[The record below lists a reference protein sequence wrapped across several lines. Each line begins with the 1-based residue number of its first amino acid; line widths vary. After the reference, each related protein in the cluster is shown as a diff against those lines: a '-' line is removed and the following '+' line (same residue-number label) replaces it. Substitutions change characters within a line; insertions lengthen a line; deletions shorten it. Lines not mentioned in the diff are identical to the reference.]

1 MSSTASRIGVVL
13 VAAALGCG
21 GSDKKGAEEADDSSG
36 GGGGLK
42 YDDVRQSTDDDEDE
56 GGTDDLEVEG
66 LKGRLEPYQIEAGV
80 KPHQT
85 ALARC
90 YQAQLKGTKFLGGKV
105 VLKAIVGPDGT
116 VKQVT
121 IPESDL
127 GSWAVEKCMLEIAR
141 GMTFAK
147 PKGGDGEADFT
158 LPLDFNSGRG
168 RVLWWEE
175 EKIETTVT
183 EKMVELDECEQQV
196 GVVVPSNVW
205 VTIYFA
211 NKGEVRSVGF
221 SSPEPEPIQDTWAD
235 CAAQVVATWVM
246 PDPMGKIAKSAFRF
260 RPN

>member
-1 MSSTASRIGVVL
+1 MSSTVSRIAVV
-13 VAAALGCG
+13 VAAALLGCG
-21 GSDKKGAEEADDSSG
+21 GSDKKDAEEADDSSG
-36 GGGGLK
+36 GGGLK
-42 YDDVRQSTDDDEDE
+42 YDDVRKSTDDEE
-56 GGTDDLEVEG
+56 EEGTDDIEVEG
-66 LKGRLEPYQIEAGV
+66 LKGRLEPHQIDAGV
-80 KPHQT
+80 QPHQQG
-85 ALARC
+85 LARC
-90 YQAQLKGTKFLGGKV
+90 YQSQLKGTKFLGGKL
-105 VLKAIVGPDGT
+105 VLKVVVGPEGA

-158 LPLDFNSGRG
+158 LPLDFTSGRG

-175 EKIETTVT
+175 EKIETTVA
-183 EKMVELDECEQQV
+183 EKLAELDECEQQV

-205 VTIYFA
+205 VTLYFA

-221 SSPEPEPIQDTWAD
+221 SSPESDPIQDTWAD
-235 CAAQVVATWVM
+235 CAAQVVAAWVM

>member
-1 MSSTASRIGVVL
+1 MSSTASRITTIVL
-13 VAAALGCG
+13 LLAACG
-21 GSDKKGAEEADDSSG
+21 GSDKKDTEEADDSSG

-42 YDDVRQSTDDDEDE
+42 YDDVRKSTDDEEDE
-56 GGTDDLEVEG
+56 GGTDDIEVEG
-66 LKGRLEPYQIEAGV
+66 LKGRLEPHQIEAGMQ
-80 KPHQT
+80 PHQQ

-90 YQAQLKGTKFLGGKV
+90 YQGQLKATKFLGGKL
-105 VLKAIVGPDGT
+105 VLKTVVGPDGT

-121 IPESDL
+121 IIESDV
-127 GSWAVEKCMLEIAR
+127 GSWAVEKCLLEIAR
-141 GMTFAK
+141 AMKFAK

-168 RVLWWEE
+168 RVLWWTE
-175 EKIETTVT
+175 EKIEAVVA

-205 VTIYFA
+205 VTLYFA
-211 NKGEVRSVGF
+211 NKGEVKSVGF

-246 PDPMGKIAKSAFRF
+246 PDPLGRIAKSAFRF